1 MNRFSFH
8 PKRTQYGTRYVIRD
22 ARAENGGAVSLRH
35 GQVVRERPEAAQLVR
50 ALNELERVMPE
61 SLKGPTQ

>member
-1 MNRFSFH
+1 MSRFSFH

-50 ALNELERVMPE
+50 ALNELEEVMP
-61 SLKGPTQ
+61 G

>member
-22 ARAENGGAVSLRH
+22 ARAGSGGAVSLRH
-35 GQVVRERPEAAQLVR
+35 GQVVRERPEAAQLVD
-50 ALNELERVMPE
+50 ALNELEDVMP
-61 SLKGPTQ
+61 G

>member
-1 MNRFSFH
+1 MARFSFH

-50 ALNELERVMPE
+50 ALNEIEDVMP
-61 SLKGPTQ
+61 G